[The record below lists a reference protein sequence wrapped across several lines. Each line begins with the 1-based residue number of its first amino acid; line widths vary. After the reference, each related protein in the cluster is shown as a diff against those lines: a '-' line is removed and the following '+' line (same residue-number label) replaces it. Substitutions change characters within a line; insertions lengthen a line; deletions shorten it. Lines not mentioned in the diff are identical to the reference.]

1 MCIRG
6 GGLALACVSAVAER
20 RAVTR
25 GCIRGGGA
33 RNFGVVHPR
42 GRSVYLWGH
51 GGRIQVG
58 STRVVM
64 ALFLVGRVCKQS
76 AKHAQ
81 ACRDWS

>member
-20 RAVTR
+20 RAATR

-42 GRSVYLWGH
+42 GRSVYGVMGDTSRSDPH
-51 GGRIQVG
+51 GL
-58 STRVVM
+58 S
-64 ALFLVGRVCKQS
+64 
-76 AKHAQ
+76 
-81 ACRDWS
+81 